1 MYNMSHLSDFHI
13 ALDHGQ
19 NPGVSQRTLEDRKEE
34 QGGGGGGGE
43 VPSFNETRLAGRGIG
58 LTEIRRQESRGYF
71 VAHQIRPWK

>member
-34 QGGGGGGGE
+34 QGGGR
-43 VPSFNETRLAGRGIG
+43 SLH
-58 LTEIRRQESRGYF
+58 SM
-71 VAHQIRPWK
+71 RPDWLVEE